1 MTISPLAA
9 NADLH
14 ADVFIGPFLPFEEG
28 KGTFSATTST
38 LVSGPSEAVLIDAQ
52 HIRSDV
58 AALGDLIAR
67 RGRRLSTIY
76 ATHGHADHWYGA
88 GELVARFPGA
98 RVVATPPVVEYIHQA
113 SEIETQQWS
122 AMFGDRVAK
131 PTVVPEPLDGLTIE
145 LEGHELR
152 IVEVGQGDI
161 HPSTV
166 VHIPA
171 IETVVAGDVVYN
183 QIHAMLGLSGPAGWD
198 RWLQSLDT
206 IEKLDPQ
213 AIVCGHR
220 KPKSSDREV
229 SRMLDETRSYISD
242 FAQGAQSLDS
252 AEELINLMKSKYPD
266 FGNRWTLHFSAQSWF
281 SRKRA

>member
-14 ADVFIGPFLPFEEG
+14 AEVFIGPFLPFEQG
-28 KGTFSATTST
+28 KGTFAATTST
-38 LVSGPSEAVLIDAQ
+38 LVSGPTEAVLIDAQ

-76 ATHGHADHWYGA
+76 VTHGHADHWYGA

-98 RVVATPPVVEYIHQA
+98 RVVATPPVLEYIHQA
-113 SEIETQQWS
+113 AEVEAQQWA

-131 PTVVPEPLDGLTIE
+131 PTAVPEPLDGLSLE
-145 LEGHELR
+145 LEGYELQ

-161 HPSTV
+161 RPSTV

-183 QIHAMLGLSGPAGWD
+183 QIHAMLGLSGPSGWE
-198 RWLQSLDT
+198 RWLQSLDV
-206 IEKLDPQ
+206 IEKLDPKM
-213 AIVCGHR
+213 IVCGHR
-220 KPKSSDREV
+220 KPESSDREA

-242 FAQGAQSLDS
+242 FAQGAQSLDN

-281 SRKRA
+281 SRKQA

>member
-1 MTISPLAA
+1 MRSPSGGA
-9 NADLH
+9 ADLR
-14 ADVFIGPFLPFEEG
+14 AEVFIGPFLPFEQG
-28 KGTFSATTST
+28 KGTFAATTST
-38 LVSGPSEAVLIDAQ
+38 LVCGSSEAVLIDAQ

-58 AALGDLIAR
+58 AALGDLIER
-67 RGRRLSTIY
+67 TDRRLTTIY

-88 GELVARFPGA
+88 GELVARFPEA

-113 SEIETQQWS
+113 AEVEGQQWA

-131 PTVVPEPLDGLTIE
+131 PTVVPEQLDGSTLE
-145 LEGHELR
+145 LEGHELQ

-161 HPSTV
+161 RPSTV
-166 VHIPA
+166 VHLPA

-183 QIHAMLGLSGPAGWD
+183 QIHAMLGLSGPSGWE
-198 RWLQSLDT
+198 RWLKSLDA
-206 IEKLDPQ
+206 IEKLS
-213 AIVCGHR
+213 ARMIVAGHR
-220 KPKSSDREV
+220 KPESSDYDA

-242 FAQGAQSLDS
+242 FAEGAQRLDR
-252 AEELINLMKSKYPD
+252 AEELVKLMKSKYPD

>member
-14 ADVFIGPFLPFEEG
+14 AEVFIGPFLPFEQG
-28 KGTFSATTST
+28 KGTFAATTST
-38 LVSGPSEAVLIDAQ
+38 LVSGPTEAVLIDAQ

-76 ATHGHADHWYGA
+76 VTHGHADHWYGA

-98 RVVATPPVVEYIHQA
+98 RVVATPPVLEYIHQA
-113 SEIETQQWS
+113 AEVEAQQWA

-131 PTVVPEPLDGLTIE
+131 PTAVPEPLDGLSLE
-145 LEGHELR
+145 LEGYELQ

-161 HPSTV
+161 RPSTV

-183 QIHAMLGLSGPAGWD
+183 QIHAMLGLSGPSGWE
-198 RWLQSLDT
+198 RWLQSLDA
-206 IEKLDPQ
+206 IEKLDPKM
-213 AIVCGHR
+213 IVCGHR
-220 KPKSSDREV
+220 KPESSDREA

-242 FAQGAQSLDS
+242 FAQGAQSLDN

-281 SRKRA
+281 SRKQA

>member
-1 MTISPLAA
+1 MRSPSGGA
-9 NADLH
+9 ADLR
-14 ADVFIGPFLPFEEG
+14 AEVFIGPFLPFEQG
-28 KGTFSATTST
+28 KGTFAATTST
-38 LVSGPSEAVLIDAQ
+38 LVCGSSEAVLIDAQ

-58 AALGDLIAR
+58 AALGDLIER
-67 RGRRLSTIY
+67 TGRRLTTIY

-88 GELVARFPGA
+88 GELVARFPEA

-113 SEIETQQWS
+113 AEVEGQQWA

-131 PTVVPEPLDGLTIE
+131 PTVVPEQLDGPTLE
-145 LEGHELR
+145 LEGHELQ

-161 HPSTV
+161 RPSTV

-183 QIHAMLGLSGPAGWD
+183 QIHAMLGLSGPSGWE
-198 RWLQSLDT
+198 RWLQSLDA
-206 IEKLDPQ
+206 IEKLS
-213 AIVCGHR
+213 ARMIVAGHR
-220 KPKSSDREV
+220 KPESSDYDA

-242 FAQGAQSLDS
+242 FAEGAQRLDS
-252 AEELINLMKSKYPD
+252 AEELVKLMKSKYPD